1 MATEAPLAYKIKM
14 IQSILLSILPGLAQL
29 VQGQRQSGLALLSAT
44 LGMFALLLWDLSTLT
59 LIFVA
64 VGYLSL
70 VYHAA
75 KDALHET
82 RNTESVEYV
91 LGLAVI
97 VGPFALPLLWQN
109 QSISPRA
116 KQIWTGVIVVIT
128 VLLIISMKYLDPM
141 MEQMLENALPGTVL
155 R

>member
-1 MATEAPLAYKIKM
+1 MIK
-14 IQSILLSILPGLAQL
+14 SLLLSLIPGLAQL
-29 VQGQRQSGLALLSAT
+29 VQGQRQSGFALLSAT
-44 LGMFALLLWDLSTLT
+44 LGMFGLLLWDLSTLT

-64 VGYLSL
+64 VAYMSL

-75 KDALHET
+75 KDALHQT

-109 QSISPRA
+109 KRLTLRSKR
-116 KQIWTGVIVVIT
+116 IWTGVILVIT
-128 VLLIISMKYLDPM
+128 VLLVISMIYLDPL
-141 MEQMLENALPGTVL
+141 LESALPGIAL
-155 R
+155 Q

>member
-1 MATEAPLAYKIKM
+1 MIKLV
-14 IQSILLSILPGLAQL
+14 LLSLIPGLAQL
-29 VQGQRQSGLALLSAT
+29 VQGNSKSGQALLSAT

-64 VGYLSL
+64 LAYLSL

-75 KDALHET
+75 KDALHQT

-109 QSISPRA
+109 QNLSPRA
-116 KQIWTGVIVVIT
+116 KRIWTGVIIVIT
-128 VLLIISMKYLDPM
+128 VLLLISMKYLDPM
-141 MEQMLENALPGTVL
+141 MEQMLENALPGITL